1 MEGFSLN
8 WHFAAHESQLSGKSA
23 IELRHLE
30 SLLGEPMMLVSGDEI
45 RCISNVCTHRGM
57 LLVDGS
63 CSRTTLQ
70 CPYHG
75 RTFGL
80 DGSMK
85 SMPEFD
91 LVEGFPAAEDDL
103 RTFPS
108 TSWKGLIFTGLQPS
122 GMEACLGEMES
133 RVGWMPI
140 EKFEYD
146 NSRNRCYEIRANW
159 ALYVD
164 NYLEGF
170 HIPFVHND
178 LNRTLDYDD
187 YRTEIFDGGVLQI
200 GIARDGEPSFEIP
213 EESPD
218 FGLEVAAYYY
228 WIYPG
233 LMLNFYPCG
242 LSVNLVLPLSVDRTR
257 IEYYGFVWDKKFL
270 GKGAGGDLDKVEEE
284 DQFVVESTHRGVS
297 SVSYERGR
305 YSPSKEIG
313 VHHFHQM
320 LTS

>member
-1 MEGFSLN
+1 
-8 WHFAAHESQLSGKSA
+8 
-23 IELRHLE
+23 
-30 SLLGEPMMLVSGDEI
+30 
-45 RCISNVCTHRGM
+45 
-57 LLVDGS
+57 
-63 CSRTTLQ
+63 
-70 CPYHG
+70 
-75 RTFGL
+75 
-80 DGSMK
+80 
-85 SMPEFD
+85 MPEFGLAED
-91 LVEGFPAAEDDL
+91 FPTAQDDL

-108 TSWKGLIFTGLQPS
+108 KSWKGLIFTGLEPS
-122 GMEACLGEMES
+122 GLKACLKEMEA
-133 RVGWMPI
+133 RIGWMPI

-146 NSRNRCYEIRANW
+146 NSRNRYYEIRANW

-178 LNRTLDYDD
+178 LNSALDYDD

-200 GIARDGEPSFEIP
+200 GIASDGETIFEIP

-218 FGLEVAAYYY
+218 YGLKVAAYYY

-233 LMLNFYPCG
+233 LMLNFYPWG

-257 IEYYGFVWDKKFL
+257 IEYYGFVWNKKFL

-284 DQFVVESTHRGVS
+284 DQFVVESTQRGVS
-297 SVSYERGR
+297 SATYERGR

-320 LTS
+320 LSS

>member
-8 WHFAAHESQLSGKSA
+8 WHFAAHESQLSDKSA
-23 IELRHLE
+23 IELCHLE

-63 CSRTTLQ
+63 CSRSTLQ

-91 LVEGFPAAEDDL
+91 LVQDFPTAQDDL
-103 RTFPS
+103 RIFPS
-108 TSWKGLIFTGLQPS
+108 ISWKGLVFTGLEPS
-122 GMEACLGEMES
+122 GLEACLKEMEA
-133 RVGWMPI
+133 RIGWMPI
-140 EKFEYD
+140 EKFEHD
-146 NSRNRCYEIRANW
+146 HSRNRCYEIRANW

-178 LNRTLDYDD
+178 LNRALDYDD

-200 GIARDGEPSFEIP
+200 GIANDGEPIFEIP

-218 FGLEVAAYYY
+218 FGLKVAAYYY

-233 LMLNFYPCG
+233 LMLNFYPWG
-242 LSVNLVLPLSVDRTR
+242 LSVNLVLPLSVDRTM
-257 IEYYGFVWDKKFL
+257 IEYHGFVWDKKFL
-270 GKGAGGDLDKVEEE
+270 AKGAGGDLDKVEEE